1 MKRLAAIFIAVVFA
15 VAAGGAPPSSGARPD
30 GARSDGLGPPGE
42 NYLSGQLLVASP
54 SLKGRI
60 FGQTV
65 ILMFRH
71 DATGAFGVIL
81 NRPVEKRSL
90 GELMRNFGVDGV
102 TPTPEREIT
111 VHFGGPVSKQMAVVV
126 HSNDFTHPNSIR
138 ITDFASA
145 ISPREFLRAMAEGK
159 GPRRSVFAVG
169 YAGWGPGQLEGELA
183 EGSWVVAAP
192 DRKFVF
198 DKAYS
203 TMWRRALERRF
214 RDL

>member
-15 VAAGGAPPSSGARPD
+15 IAAGGAPPSSGARPD

-54 SLKGRI
+54 SLKGRV

-90 GELMRNFGVDGV
+90 GELMRNFGVEGV

-111 VHFGGPVSKQMAVVV
+111 VHFGGPVSKQMGVVV

>member
-1 MKRLAAIFIAVVFA
+1 MKRFAALFIAVVFA
-15 VAAGGAPPSSGARPD
+15 AGAAPPSSGARPD
-30 GARSDGLGPPGE
+30 GDKSPKE
-42 NYLSGQLLVASP
+42 NYLGGQLLVASP

-60 FGQTV
+60 FGRTV
-65 ILMFRH
+65 ILMFQH
-71 DATGAFGVIL
+71 DASGAFGVIL

-90 GELMRNFGVDGV
+90 RELMRNCGVAGA
-102 TPTPEREIT
+102 PSTPEREIT
-111 VHFGGPVSKQMAVVV
+111 VHFGGPVSKQMGMVL
-126 HSNDFTHPNSIR
+126 HSNDFTHPNSVR

-145 ISPREFLRAMAEGK
+145 IAPREFLRAVAEGK

-192 DRKFVF
+192 DRKFIF

>member
-1 MKRLAAIFIAVVFA
+1 MKRRAAIFIAVVFA
-15 VAAGGAPPSSGARPD
+15 VAAGVAPPSSGARPD
-30 GARSDGLGPPGE
+30 GAGPSGE

-54 SLKGRI
+54 SLKGRV
-60 FGQTV
+60 FSQTV

-90 GELMRNFGVDGV
+90 GELMRNFRVEGV

-111 VHFGGPVSKQMAVVV
+111 IHFGGPVSKKMGVVV
-126 HSNDFTHPNSIR
+126 HSNDFTHPDSIR

-169 YAGWGPGQLEGELA
+169 YAGWGPGQLEDELA
-183 EGSWVVAAP
+183 EGSWVVTAP
-192 DRKFVF
+192 DRKFIF

>member
-1 MKRLAAIFIAVVFA
+1 MKRLAAIFIAVV
-15 VAAGGAPPSSGARPD
+15 VTLAAGIVPPSSGARPD
-30 GARSDGLGPPGE
+30 GAKPPGE
-42 NYLSGQLLVASP
+42 NYLGGQLLVASP

-60 FGQTV
+60 FGRTV

-81 NRPVEKRSL
+81 NRPVEKRPL
-90 GELMRNFGVDGV
+90 GALMRNFGVAGA
-102 TPTPEREIT
+102 PSAPEREIT
-111 VHFGGPVSKQMAVVV
+111 VHFGGPVSRQMGVVV

-138 ITDFASA
+138 ITGFASA
-145 ISPREFLRAMAEGK
+145 ISPREFLRAMAQGK
-159 GPRRSVFAVG
+159 GPRQSVFAVG

-192 DRKFVF
+192 DRKFIF
-198 DKAYS
+198 DKAFS

>member
-15 VAAGGAPPSSGARPD
+15 IAAGGAPPSSGARPD

-90 GELMRNFGVDGV
+90 GELMRNFGVEGV